1 MSESIDVILVRHGR
15 TAFNATGRIQGRI
28 DNPLDDL
35 GLEQAN
41 RVGRRLARDL
51 AGHAILV
58 HSPLLRA
65 RQTADVIAATSGKVS
80 EIVIDPDWI
89 ELDYGTFDGLHQSE
103 VDAKT
108 WRNWRADPTF
118 RPPGGESLV
127 EVEDRVRLALDRLL
141 GLGARS
147 VIVVSHV
154 SPIKAAVTLALGVN
168 TEVVWRTRLDTASI
182 CRLSLSSESRS
193 LTGFNETGHL
203 DDPPYVSHG

>member
-15 TAFNATGRIQGRI
+15 TAFNAAGRIQGRI
-28 DNPLDDL
+28 DNPLDEL
-35 GLEQAN
+35 GLEQAR
-41 RVGRRLARDL
+41 RVGRRLVRDVRGE
-51 AGHAILV
+51 AVIV
-58 HSPLLRA
+58 HSPLMRA
-65 RQTADVIAATSGKVS
+65 QQTAEIIAESSESVS
-80 EIVIDPDWI
+80 KIVIDPDWI

-103 VDAKT
+103 VEAAT

-127 EVEDRVRLALDRLL
+127 DVEERVRVALDRVL
-141 GLGARS
+141 GFGARS

-154 SPIKAAVTLALGVN
+154 SPIKAAVTLALGAN

>member
-1 MSESIDVILVRHGR
+1 MSESINVILVRHGR

-28 DNPLDDL
+28 DNPLDEL
-35 GLEQAN
+35 GLEQAR
-41 RVGRRLARDL
+41 RVGRRLARDVSGE
-51 AGHAILV
+51 AVIV
-58 HSPLLRA
+58 HSPLMRT
-65 RQTADVIAATSGKVS
+65 RQTAEVIAESSASVS
-80 EIVIDPDWI
+80 KIVIDPDWI
-89 ELDYGTFDGLHQSE
+89 ELDYGTYDGLHQSE
-103 VDAKT
+103 VDAAS
-108 WRNWRADPTF
+108 WRQWRADPTF

-127 EVEDRVRLALDRLL
+127 EVEDRVRRALERLI

-182 CRLSLSSESRS
+182 CRLNLSSESRS

-203 DDPPYVSHG
+203 DDLPYVSHG